1 MVRLLSRLGNWMT
14 KENDDWQPETV
25 SLCRDCAKDPELKA
39 LVESDLTDGVCG
51 LCGSSASKVYNPAR
65 FAEARNLIRALIRFH
80 FNEQDYNP
88 GYGGTSIGT
97 ILLDEPNPIVEMARS
112 NRYADAFIHR
122 ITWEGGMY
130 PDPDKGIRL
139 YAGDEFNAEQLLYFS
154 ISETAPRQLRNIED
168 RLKRENF
175 HAVEDA
181 MEKLVAGM
189 EADIEFQ
196 VPKYSLWYRGR
207 IGIARRGVGMPH
219 GEVVQIATPHKGTA
233 IGARL
238 PPDATAGR
246 TNRQGV
252 SVLYLASEIE
262 TALAEIR
269 PHPGHL
275 ISIGG
280 FRAEKNLR
288 IARFDLPIGNFAS
301 SEDRLDLFALIQYID
316 WLLSFPI
323 IPEERHRYAVTQ
335 LLSDVLIRHG
345 FEGVT
350 YRSSVGTGRNL
361 CVFDPSAF
369 AFDES
374 ASAVK
379 RVNQLHY
386 TFSDV
391 DMPDPT

>member
-1 MVRLLSRLGNWMT
+1 MT
-14 KENDDWQPETV
+14 KDHDDWRPETV
-25 SLCRDCAKDPELKA
+25 SICRDCAKDTGLKA

-51 LCGSSASKVYNPAR
+51 ICGSSASRVYNPER
-65 FAEARNLIRALIRFH
+65 FAEARNLIRALVRLH

-88 GYGGTSIGT
+88 RYGGTSIRN
-97 ILLDEPNPIVEMARS
+97 ILLDEPNPIVETARS
-112 NRYADAFIHR
+112 DRHADAFIHR
-122 ITWEGGMY
+122 ITEEGGLY
-130 PDPDKGIRL
+130 PDPDKGVRL
-139 YAGDEFNAEQLLYFS
+139 YAGDELNLEQLLNFS
-154 ISETAPRQLRNIED
+154 IPETVSPFRRLEE
-168 RLKRENF
+168 RLKLENF

-181 MEKLVAGM
+181 MEKLVASI
-189 EADIEFQ
+189 EADIEFE
-196 VPKYSLWYRGR
+196 VPKDSLWYRGR
-207 IGIARRGVGMPH
+207 IGVAWSGLGMPH
-219 GEVVQIATPHKGTA
+219 GEVVRIATPYAGTA

-246 TNRQGV
+246 TNREGV
-252 SVLYLASEIE
+252 SVLYLASEVE

-275 ISIGG
+275 ISVGG
-280 FRAEKNLR
+280 FRAEKSLR

-301 SEDRLDLFALIQYID
+301 SDDRLDLFTLIYDID

-335 LLSDVLIRHG
+335 LLSDVLIRRG
-345 FEGVT
+345 FEGVA
-350 YRSSVGTGRNL
+350 YRSSVGTGTNL

-379 RVNQLHY
+379 EVEQLHY
-386 TFSDV
+386 TFLDV
-391 DMPDPT
+391 DMPMPGET